1 MPAALK
7 DGVATIRE
15 THDYVR
21 LRGELRRVVT
31 RLRSTKDGEGRRLA
45 LRGFEAMLLGVQ
57 ARIDF
62 VANDRG
68 NIEAATRDARRGDL
82 AFRRGARLL
91 RRAGRLLGVEVGEL
105 NGY

>member
-1 MPAALK
+1 MRSAFE
-7 DGVATIRE
+7 DGLDSVRQ

-21 LRGELRRVVT
+21 LRAELRRTVV
-31 RLRSTKDGEGRRLA
+31 RLQAADDGEGRRLA
-45 LRGFEAMLLGVQ
+45 LRGFRAMLAGAQ

-91 RRAGRLLGVEVGEL
+91 RRAGRLLDVKVGEL

>member
-1 MPAALK
+1 VPAALK

-31 RLRSTKDGEGRRLA
+31 RLRSTNYGEGRRLA
-45 LRGFEAMLLGVQ
+45 LQGVEAMLLGVQ

-82 AFRRGARLL
+82 ALRRGAGLL